1 MHRILAPAFQAQSLH
16 EVIGLSRQAVRKM
29 ERFGIFEDVK
39 MQLDSPSDPWLQD
52 RKDMVDLGI
61 WVKESS
67 RVQIKTGTE
76 AGNAEASMV
85 MSQGSSMQREDVLD
99 ISCRVELV
107 ANRRQLHKFYP
118 NNYSTVL

>member
-1 MHRILAPAFQAQSLH
+1 MKLHKITINGATTTRESFMHRILAPAFQAQSLH

-29 ERFGIFEDVK
+29 ERFGIFDDVK
-39 MQLDSPSDPWLQD
+39 MQLDSPSDAWLRD

-85 MSQGSSMQREDVLD
+85 ISQEAYIQGQHMS
-99 ISCRVELV
+99 V
-107 ANRRQLHKFYP
+107 AV
-118 NNYSTVL
+118 TT

>member
-1 MHRILAPAFQAQSLH
+1 MYRILAPAFQAQSLH

-29 ERFGIFEDVK
+29 ERFGIFDDVK
-39 MQLDSPSDPWLQD
+39 MQLDSPSDPWLRD
-52 RKDMVDLGI
+52 RKDLVDLGI

-85 MSQGSSMQREDVLD
+85 NSQGSNMQGKDVLD
-99 ISCRVELV
+99 MTCREGLV
-107 ANRRQLHKFYP
+107 ANK
-118 NNYSTVL
+118 